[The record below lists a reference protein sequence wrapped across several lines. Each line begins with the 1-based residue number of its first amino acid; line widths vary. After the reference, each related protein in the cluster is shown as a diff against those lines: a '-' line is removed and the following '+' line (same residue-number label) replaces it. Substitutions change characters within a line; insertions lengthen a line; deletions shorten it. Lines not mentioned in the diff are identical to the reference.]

1 MRQLALAIGAVGLG
15 YLSLKYNAELFG
27 WAAFFCVMGLIYE

>member
-1 MRQLALAIGAVGLG
+1 MKHIALAIAAVGMG

-27 WAAFFCVMGLIYE
+27 WAALFCLLGLMD